1 MSEHSIHINPNEAV
15 SSRDDEIELVDAIS
29 QTAIKHRPHI
39 LRLQVPTSIR
49 NVTVSFEPKSQ
60 GPVTIELSLTATLPE
75 FMVITDPS
83 RTTSAYTHLATNSPN
98 VTDGEVKLESADANL
113 SASTGPLHMDS
124 EPLPAG
130 LISAPF
136 SIDHRVSSAPAAGC
150 TVDSASTG
158 DNCIESANVQP
169 VLPCVLVVNDNA
181 IDLESVEGTPR
192 PVEKIASEL
201 LPSPPPARSPH
212 WSPKRSFTPDSFAAS
227 EEFDIVN
234 TQLLRE
240 RWAQIREDLVAGQ
253 ECRRPIFSEVTT
265 PTPPQICLSIVV
277 LARDD
282 IYRLLRLPGFVS
294 LDSVSAI
301 TPGNK
306 LFIASTEI

>member
-113 SASTGPLHMDS
+113 SASTGPLHMDT
-124 EPLPAG
+124 
-130 LISAPF
+130 PF

-169 VLPCVLVVNDNA
+169 VLPCVLAVNDNA

-201 LPSPPPARSPH
+201 LPSPPPA
-212 WSPKRSFTPDSFAAS
+212 
-227 EEFDIVN
+227 EEMDK
-234 TQLLRE
+234 
-240 RWAQIREDLVAGQ
+240 G
-253 ECRRPIFSEVTT
+253 
-265 PTPPQICLSIVV
+265 
-277 LARDD
+277 
-282 IYRLLRLPGFVS
+282 
-294 LDSVSAI
+294 
-301 TPGNK
+301 K
-306 LFIASTEI
+306 